1 MRFLEPFLHLC
12 WPSSCPVCG
21 RLGVVACP
29 GCLDSLVETS
39 KPLCLFCFRPFPCS
53 VHGRNVPFLVYGAAH
68 RDMAKV
74 LVHSLKY
81 EGQKALGRRMG
92 ETLARKTVLPEGIDF
107 LVPVPLHRSSE
118 RPYNQAFEI
127 ARGISG
133 IRNWPVLNA
142 LQWNI
147 GGKRQV
153 EKTAKERKNLPEGA
167 LAFSG
172 KQDDL
177 LGKRILLVDDVTTT
191 GTTLKRCVDAIKFSG
206 AEVVGAVV
214 WTRVSERE

>member
-1 MRFLEPFLHLC
+1 
-12 WPSSCPVCG
+12 
-21 RLGVVACP
+21 
-29 GCLDSLVETS
+29 
-39 KPLCLFCFRPFPCS
+39 
-53 VHGRNVPFLVYGAAH
+53 
-68 RDMAKV
+68 
-74 LVHSLKY
+74 
-81 EGQKALGRRMG
+81 
-92 ETLARKTVLPEGIDF
+92 
-107 LVPVPLHRSSE
+107 
-118 RPYNQAFEI
+118 
-127 ARGISG
+127 
-133 IRNWPVLNA
+133 LNA